1 MMLSRMLALA
11 RAASI
16 VPEGMLYFSAVSR
29 TNSARAIGNGWV
41 FGTTAD
47 ATGGNA
53 GAVGVGIDD
62 FGGGVC
68 VTHAASARTSEHVNT

>member
-16 VPEGMLYFSAVSR
+16 VPDGMLYFSAVSR
-29 TNSARAIGNGWV
+29 TNSARAIGSGCV
-41 FGTTAD
+41 FGTAAGATAGD
-47 ATGGNA
+47 A
-53 GAVGVGIDD
+53 GAVGVGIDV

-68 VTHAASARTSEHVNT
+68 VAHAASARTREHVST